1 MKVLAVR
8 SLDGVKPQFQKDVY
22 EAMLPCTNR
31 ERLLVCLYFMSEL
44 PTSELNNSNIEA
56 NLRKIFPPSKK
67 GEGKLPDE
75 YVNFQASAVR
85 HYFDKEVMNGVDP
98 DDRLWEN
105 IGHGYWRNTELGND
119 RAIQILRRCGIRV
132 DHQGPE
138 VVPDT
143 RPIAAEP
150 VSAGDDEKTGEGDV
164 SQIEESAR
172 IETAGDVLVQQ
183 PGAESLLAYIDILL
197 SCVPD
202 IAPEQLLEPD
212 GTSLSI
218 EGSAPEVH
226 GVVRSMVGFAHPGQ
240 ISLKLTVN
248 RDGWHVALAAN

>member
-172 IETAGDVLVQQ
+172 IA
-183 PGAESLLAYIDILL
+183 AERAF
-197 SCVPD
+197 PTT
-202 IAPEQLLEPD
+202 
-212 GTSLSI
+212 G
-218 EGSAPEVH
+218 
-226 GVVRSMVGFAHPGQ
+226 
-240 ISLKLTVN
+240 
-248 RDGWHVALAAN
+248 